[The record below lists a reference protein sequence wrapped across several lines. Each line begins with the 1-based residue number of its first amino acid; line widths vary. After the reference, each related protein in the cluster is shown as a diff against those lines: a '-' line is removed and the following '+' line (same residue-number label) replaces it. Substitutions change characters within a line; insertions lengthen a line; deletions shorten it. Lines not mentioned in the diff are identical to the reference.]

1 MIQQPL
7 SLNSAESIQEMKI
20 ERLEQRIQELDT
32 SLDDTTRAY
41 EIGGDQVVERS
52 GSIRT
57 VGAGTHV

>member
-1 MIQQPL
+1 
-7 SLNSAESIQEMKI
+7 MKI

-57 VGAGTHV
+57 VGASTHV